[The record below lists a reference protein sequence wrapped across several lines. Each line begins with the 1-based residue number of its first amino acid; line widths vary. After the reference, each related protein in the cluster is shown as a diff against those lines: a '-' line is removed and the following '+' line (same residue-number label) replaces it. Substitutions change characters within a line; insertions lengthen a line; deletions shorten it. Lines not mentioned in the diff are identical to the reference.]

1 MLEAERT
8 NVAETSVIDLYISSM
23 CYIYHVAS
31 SSSLFLP
38 TALTDEETYRRI
50 LGLSKVELMRP
61 MQGCFGCG
69 IPKAVKDPFL

>member
-31 SSSLFLP
+31 SSSPFLP

-61 MQGCFGCG
+61 MQRCL
-69 IPKAVKDPFL
+69 AVGFQRL